1 MSPILVVTTTDV
13 WIGPGSHSCQSC
25 GPEYCMLRIASIEP
39 HSTSPSINF
48 DDNCVNAL
56 RSRAVADAEAE
67 DSIYNPWVYSLEVS
81 ISHLDSFFLYLSL
94 LYFSFFLHLFTKNL
108 QSMWAG
114 QQAELGLCI
123 KILSSRI

>member
-1 MSPILVVTTTDV
+1 MSPILVVTTTAV

-39 HSTSPSINF
+39 HSTPPSINF

-67 DSIYNPWVYSLEVS
+67 DSLYNPWVYTLGVS
-81 ISHLDSFFLYLSL
+81 ISHL
-94 LYFSFFLHLFTKNL
+94 
-108 QSMWAG
+108 A
-114 QQAELGLCI
+114 
-123 KILSSRI
+123 